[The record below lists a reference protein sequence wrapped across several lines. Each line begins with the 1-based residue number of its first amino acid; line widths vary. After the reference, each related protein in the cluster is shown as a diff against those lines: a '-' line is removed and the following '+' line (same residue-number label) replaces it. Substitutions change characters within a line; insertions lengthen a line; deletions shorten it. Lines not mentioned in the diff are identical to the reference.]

1 MQTLRT
7 TVLWLTSPPQFP
19 DSTATALLHLYI
31 KDGMNAKWGQNH
43 YFLRQQVGG
52 YRVQWGKKWRTGA
65 KEAAAKGVAW
75 RRPIL

>member
-1 MQTLRT
+1 MQTLHT
-7 TVLWLTSPPQFP
+7 TVLCLTPPPQFP
-19 DSTATALLHLYI
+19 YPTAAALLHLHI
-31 KDGMNAKWGQNH
+31 KGCMNPKWGQNH

-65 KEAAAKGVAW
+65 KEAAGKGVAW